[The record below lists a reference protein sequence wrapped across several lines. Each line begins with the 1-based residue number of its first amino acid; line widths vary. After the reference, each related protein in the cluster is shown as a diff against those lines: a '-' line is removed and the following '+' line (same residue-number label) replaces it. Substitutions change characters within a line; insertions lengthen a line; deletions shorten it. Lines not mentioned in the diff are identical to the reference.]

1 MFATKNSLARCF
13 YNSCIH
19 VIIIRYGLLTEAQV
33 SQSDVVELESK
44 YNVSVLRIRHQKGL
58 TNQVINQSSSSQQ
71 QSHLNSMANN
81 ENALILNLICDRL
94 YNHTIVNGQRQIN
107 TVLI

>member
-1 MFATKNSLARCF
+1 MPFRNKF
-13 YNSCIH
+13 
-19 VIIIRYGLLTEAQV
+19 RYGLLTEVQV
-33 SQSDVVELESK
+33 SQSDIVELESK

-58 TNQVINQSSSSQQ
+58 TKQPTTSSNTQQ
-71 QSHLNSMANN
+71 QPQSHVNSSVKN

-94 YNHTIVNGQRQIN
+94 YNYSVVNGQRQIN

>member
-1 MFATKNSLARCF
+1 M
-13 YNSCIH
+13 
-19 VIIIRYGLLTEAQV
+19 

-58 TNQVINQSSSSQQ
+58 IKQPNTSSNTQQ
-71 QSHLNSMANN
+71 QPQTHINSSANN

-94 YNHTIVNGQRQIN
+94 YNYSVANGPRQIN